1 MSNQINGWTAL
12 VVAVALI
19 LGYAFALVNMRMI
32 APVMAAQ
39 VAANQQLIQNINTNF
54 VNYDKALAKRFQQDE
69 ARIAK
74 LEAKK

>member
-1 MSNQINGWTAL
+1 MESNVNKWTAL
-12 VVAVALI
+12 VFVLALL